1 MTRGETHSTVPELH
15 PQVTVTFGD
24 WLNTGEATALLAT
37 LALATLCTSGLFLL
51 SVWAVRRRRSRPYTF
66 VAAAIGLL
74 VVRSVVGV
82 GTVLGVVP
90 MPTHHLVGSG
100 TDLLIAVFI
109 LAAVVCAGDGVTT

>member
-1 MTRGETHSTVPELH
+1 MRGETYSTVPGL
-15 PQVTVTFGD
+15 PSRVTVTLGD

-37 LALATLCTSGLFLL
+37 LALATLCTTALFLL
-51 SVWAVRRRRSRPYTF
+51 SVGAVRRRRSRPYAF

-100 TDLLIAVFI
+100 TDLLIATFV
-109 LAAVVCAGDGVTT
+109 LAAVVCAGDGVTA